1 MDTHVWLCDDTAG
14 WQMSDGLGSISKIFG
29 SRRFRGSRTSE
40 RSSGLEQRRISRSWQ
55 PGATTSR
62 WRPWPNPGFRMFR
75 VVQHE
80 REETGLRHVYKLIR
94 NALGDAYRMELVTR
108 NVAT

>member
-1 MDTHVWLCDDTAG
+1 
-14 WQMSDGLGSISKIFG
+14 
-29 SRRFRGSRTSE
+29 
-40 RSSGLEQRRISRSWQ
+40 
-55 PGATTSR
+55 
-62 WRPWPNPGFRMFR
+62 MFR